1 MIQRIQSLYL
11 LISALIMGM
20 TLLVPFMNFQTDAG
34 IVSVTAF
41 QIKDISSAIFI
52 ESASIKTLAI
62 AVITTGVLSLAAIF
76 FFKKRALQLK
86 LIRYSII
93 LKLALLTVIAYFT
106 FVILKETEIK
116 IAVIPQVGTLFLVVA
131 MVVDWL
137 AMKAIKKDEELV
149 RSVDRIR

>member
-1 MIQRIQSLYL
+1 
-11 LISALIMGM
+11 M
-20 TLLVPFMNFQTDAG
+20 TLLVPFMNFQTESG

-41 QIKDISSAIFI
+41 QIRDISSAIFI

-62 AVITTGVLSLAAIF
+62 AVITTAVLSLASIF
-76 FFKKRALQLK
+76 FFKKRTLQLK

-106 FVILKETEIK
+106 FVILKETQVEIS
-116 IAVIPQVGTLFLVVA
+116 VNPQVGTLFLVVA
-131 MVVDWL
+131 MIIDWL
-137 AMKAIKKDEELV
+137 AMNAIRKDEELV